1 MGALAPAI
9 LKKQAIFG
17 HFSTISIIKDILQQ
31 IFLIK
36 QCIVVFLLCIIKKS
50 RGFYVQIWII
60 DIVFASFSNFRR
72 KNRGGVRGL
81 GYDP

>member
-1 MGALAPAI
+1 MISHNIALT
-9 LKKQAIFG
+9 LQY
-17 HFSTISIIKDILQQ
+17 ISFIKDILQQ
-31 IFLIK
+31 LFLIK
-36 QCIVVFLLCIIKKS
+36 SNSAVLFFAIDYEKICAQNNFIFWL
-50 RGFYVQIWII
+50 YVQIWII